1 MVFARN
7 VEGQTLT
14 FGVSGKLIMNALVM
28 YDHQT
33 ESLWSQFLAESVDG
47 EFDGTSLELI
57 PALHTNW
64 GTWSS
69 LYPNTQALNKGS
81 SNSFDPYESYYIDN
95 RIGVLG
101 ETNSDNRV
109 SPKTIILGLRIGNV
123 ARAYSLDLM
132 ENEPVINDSANDIAT
147 LVAFDSDSGAGVV
160 FNREIGGKILTFD
173 LHKSEMELDP
183 MLIDRETESVW
194 EMLTGRA
201 VEGSLAGQ
209 ELEQLPVTLA
219 FWFAWKDF
227 HPNTEIYGE

>member
-33 ESLWSQFLAESVDG
+33 QSLWSQFLAESVDG
-47 EFDGTSLELI
+47 ELEGTPLEFI

-69 LYPNTQALNKGS
+69 LYPNTEALNKGS

-95 RIGVLG
+95 KTGVLG
-101 ETNSDNRV
+101 ETNSDNRL
-109 SPKTIILGLRIGNV
+109 PAKTIILGLRTSNLV
-123 ARAYSLDLM
+123 RAYPLDLLKDK
-132 ENEPVINDSANDIAT
+132 PVINDSANDIPT

-160 FNREIGGKILTFD
+160 FHREIEGKTLTFD
-173 LHKSEMELDP
+173 LHRIEMESTP
-183 MLIDRETESVW
+183 MVIDRETGTVW

-201 VEGSLAGQ
+201 VEGSLKGQ
-209 ELEQLPVTLA
+209 KLEQLPTTLA

-227 HPNTEIYGE
+227 YPNTEIYGE